1 MRGTAFKC
9 NLKYDLLYKDN
20 SIQDYFLAHVDAHHK
35 LIHWRIVVH
44 GGIDGYSC
52 LIVYLDC
59 NSNNSSAT
67 VYDLFLTHKHG
78 LPSRVC
84 SDHGTENILVVRDML
99 EFRGE
104 GRQSMITGSST
115 HDQRIER
122 LWRDMH
128 RCCTIMY
135 YRLFYHME
143 NFGLLDPLNEYHMWA
158 LHFVFFYH

>member
-1 MRGTAFKC
+1 MRGTAFTC

-20 SIQDYFLAHVDAHHK
+20 SIQDYFLAHVDSHHK
-35 LIHWRIVVH
+35 LIRWRIVVH
-44 GGIDGYSC
+44 GGIDGYSR
-52 LIVYLDC
+52 LIIYLDC

-84 SDHGTENILVVRDML
+84 SDHGTENILVARDML

-115 HDQRIER
+115 HNQRIER

-128 RCCTIMY
+128 RC
-135 YRLFYHME
+135 LFYHME